1 MRKEIVIPMKL
12 WLIELASIL
21 FLIVGSIA
29 GTFLIT
35 RYRTINEIGTV
46 NREFFTIKEKEFDVT
61 GFENKYK
68 VFLKDD
74 EKAQYIIEVCKG
86 FGLDPDI
93 AIAILAVENPTANE
107 NAINRKNLNK
117 TIDIGLFQLNDRSL
131 YERGG
136 FLDQWWTFDSKDNFD
151 PFNWKHNAYIAIQYM
166 NLLKNTFG
174 EKNPYWIAAGYNAG
188 ITRAQA
194 SYFDSQGKKN
204 TDDKLPVST
213 RDYYAPSVEN
223 NYNQLKM
230 MENY

>member
-1 MRKEIVIPMKL
+1 MRKEIIIPVKL
-12 WLIELASIL
+12 WLIELASI
-21 FLIVGSIA
+21 FVLIVGSIA

-35 RYRTINEIGTV
+35 RYSTIKEIGTV
-46 NREFFTIKEKEFDVT
+46 NSEWFVIKEKELDLN
-61 GFENKYK
+61 GFQNKYK
-68 VFLKDD
+68 DFLSD
-74 EKAQYIIEVCKG
+74 EKAQYIVEVCNG

-93 AIAILAVENPTANE
+93 AVAILAVENPTVNE

-131 YERGG
+131 YEKGG

-194 SYFDSQGKKN
+194 SYFESHGKKN
-204 TDDKLPVST
+204 TDDKLPTST

-223 NYNQLKM
+223 NYKRWHS